1 MPSERPPAL
10 LLLPDSADERTC
22 RQNEKH
28 VDYIGALSL
37 RRQTHRLRAPGAPTP
52 SLSPVRNR
60 ATGSAPH
67 RIQDVLDGECNLTE
81 PATPLASDEPA
92 FASGLLNFG
101 LAVVVSLR
109 LKLVWL
115 VFG

>member
-81 PATPLASDEPA
+81 PAIQHILYPMSRL
-92 FASGLLNFG
+92 
-101 LAVVVSLR
+101 SLQ
-109 LKLVWL
+109 VY
-115 VFG
+115 